1 PHYLLLPV
9 DAADVFSENLEQISP
24 DQRLGVNHYGVRRG
38 DSIASVARKF
48 HTSVNVI
55 RELNDLTG
63 GLTVGDDL
71 RVPSAVSEL
80 PAKVMLAAARVD
92 GHGRSLRRAHVQVVR
107 RGDSLWTI
115 ARRNGMN
122 VNTLASLNGM
132 HPGDTLRA
140 GQHIRLTSGSS
151 GGSGRSGGHRRLFY
165 TVREGDTVTQI
176 AQAMHRE
183 GAELAF
189 SYVND
194 KMKERV
200 EPLAHS
206 LGSRLSM
213 PLDVTL
219 DEQCDAAFERL
230 AREWGGLD
238 ILVHAV
244 AYAPREALTGSFLEA
259 TRREGFRVAHEVS
272 SYSLTAL
279 AQRAQPLMAGRR
291 GALLTLTY
299 LGAVRSIPGYN
310 VMGLAK
316 ASLEANVRFLAADL
330 GPQGVRVNAIS
341 AGPIK
346 TLAAAGIPG
355 FRKMLARVAEV
366 APLRRNVTLEDV
378 GNAAAFL
385 CSDLAAGITGEVL
398 YVDSGFSTVGMSF
411 PLEAEG

>member
-1 PHYLLLPV
+1 MGFLAGKRAFIV
-9 DAADVFSENLEQISP
+9 
-24 DQRLGVNHYGVRRG
+24 GVATER
-38 DSIASVARKF
+38 SIAW
-48 HTSVNVI
+48 
-55 RELNDLTG
+55 G
-63 GLTVGDDL
+63 
-71 RVPSAVSEL
+71 
-80 PAKVMLAAARVD
+80 
-92 GHGRSLRRAHVQVVR
+92 
-107 RGDSLWTI
+107 
-115 ARRNGMN
+115 
-122 VNTLASLNGM
+122 
-132 HPGDTLRA
+132 
-140 GQHIRLTSGSS
+140 
-151 GGSGRSGGHRRLFY
+151 
-165 TVREGDTVTQI
+165 I

-206 LGSRLSM
+206 LGSRLTM
-213 PLDVTL
+213 PLDVTI
-219 DEQCDAAFERL
+219 DAQVDAAFELLR
-230 AREWGGLD
+230 REWGHLD

-244 AYAPREALTGSFLEA
+244 AYAPREALTGTFLQA
-259 TRREGFRVAHEVS
+259 TSRESFRVAHEVS
-272 SYSLTAL
+272 SYSLIAL
-279 AQRAQPLMAGRR
+279 AQRAHPLMAGRR

-299 LGAVRSIPGYN
+299 LGAVCSIPGYN

-330 GPQGVRVNAIS
+330 GPQGIRVNAIS

-355 FRKMLARVAEV
+355 FRKMLSHVADI

-385 CSDLAAGITGEVL
+385 CSDLAAGITGEIL
-398 YVDSGFSTVGMSF
+398 YVDNGFSTVGMSF